1 MNIHKITSDF
11 SFDGLHL
18 EEPKSLQGGSAYS
31 VPIRYNSEI
40 LLVQTQTCTCKNGF
54 VTNGRKTYIDLV
66 FTQNDTYILNWI
78 ESLEE
83 QLQKKI
89 FEKSS
94 EWFEQSLT
102 EDDIESSFLSI
113 LKPQKNRT
121 KYILRCYVHNL
132 TNFNIGVKIY
142 DEAGNDL
149 ATKDITPEVNIACIL
164 SLQDI
169 KFSSKNFQVFI
180 NVKQIMVF
188 RDLEK
193 DRMLLLEKHDVT
205 PHAPTLVQEPAVPE
219 PAVPEPAA
227 LVPEPTVS
235 AEAPVS
241 DNSLNLV
248 SDIPFINPSCLEKT
262 VDMKCMDIKELDMK
276 CVDMKCVDM
285 KCADMKCMDINDMEE
300 LDMNDMEELDMK
312 CLDINDTE
320 ELEMDELE
328 GNNDTSKYI
337 ALYNEAR
344 EKAELAKKEALLA
357 FLEVNNIKKKY
368 NL

>member
-193 DRMLLLEKHDVT
+193 DRMLLLEKPDVS
-205 PHAPTLVQEPAVPE
+205 PHAPTLVQEPAALVPAAVPE
-219 PAVPEPAA
+219 PEPPVPAA
-227 LVPEPTVS
+227 LVPEPAVP
-235 AEAPVS
+235 AEAPVL
-241 DNSLNLV
+241 DNSLNHV

-262 VDMKCMDIKELDMK
+262 VDMKCADMK

-285 KCADMKCMDINDMEE
+285 
-300 LDMNDMEELDMK
+300 NDMEELDMK
-312 CLDINDTE
+312 CLDMEELDMNCLDINDTE